1 MSKKKKED
9 SHKGQAKQESS
20 NKGIA
25 VLIIL
30 CFLGILPVLVW
41 VSLPESAPYES
52 VTTGSQMVQ
61 VAAHEAGLEICKQ
74 TPLTVK
80 VPGATSG
87 VLYTLSPSCDNLNPA
102 TSVQVLVVGF
112 ASEEATNA
120 AIYQA
125 QVAVKNGIPVN
136 TAGFYSGY
144 NVIIVQGSATNTA
157 DVEEISASLIE
168 QGAVRIF

>member
-1 MSKKKKED
+1 MSKKKKSD
-9 SHKGQAKQESS
+9 SSKGQEKHESS
-20 NKGIA
+20 SKGIA

-61 VAAHEAGLEICKQ
+61 VAAHEAGLEICTQ
-74 TPLTVK
+74 SPLTVP

-87 VLYTLSPSCDNLNPA
+87 VLYSLSPSCSSVSPA
-102 TSVQVLVVGF
+102 ATVRILIVGF
-112 ASEEATNA
+112 SSTEATNS
-120 AIYQA
+120 AIYRA
-125 QVAVKNGIPVN
+125 QVAVENGVPVN

-144 NVIIVQGSATNTA
+144 NVILVQGSATNTA
-157 DVEEISASLIE
+157 DVEEISASLIG

>member
-1 MSKKKKED
+1 MSKKKKEN
-9 SHKGQAKQESS
+9 SHQEKHESS
-20 NKGIA
+20 SKGIT

-41 VSLPESAPYES
+41 VSLPEAAPYES
-52 VTTGSQMVQ
+52 VTSGSQMVQ
-61 VAAHEAGLEICKQ
+61 VAAHGAGLEICTQ

-87 VLYTLSPSCDNLNPA
+87 VLYSLSPSCDAVNPA
-102 TSVQVLVVGF
+102 TTVRILVVGF
-112 ASEEATNA
+112 SSTEATNA

-144 NVIIVQGSATNTA
+144 NVILVQGSATSTA